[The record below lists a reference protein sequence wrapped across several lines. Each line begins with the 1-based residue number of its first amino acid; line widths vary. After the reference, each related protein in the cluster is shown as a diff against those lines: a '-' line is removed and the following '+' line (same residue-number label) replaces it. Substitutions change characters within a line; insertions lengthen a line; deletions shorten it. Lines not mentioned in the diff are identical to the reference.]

1 MLLVGLPCKGTRLE
15 YLIRVVM
22 MRLVLAGHGL
32 LKACLLDG
40 APSRVQGV
48 WIDGTIPDDV
58 GGAIQLAQVL
68 RGLIQ

>member
-1 MLLVGLPCKGTRLE
+1 
-15 YLIRVVM
+15 M

-40 APSRVQGV
+40 ASPRIQGV
-48 WIDGTIPDDV
+48 WIDGAIPDDV